1 MRKASIALGFTN
13 TVDYELDWDSINIGN
28 LVGELGIKK
37 SDITNRREIISLKD
51 LVANILYYMDKG
63 EGCGKFIDSE
73 EPLLEIMDGRT
84 SAISLG
90 GTAIRAAQVIASQGI
105 GCLISLSA
113 TNKETRMLMPS
124 GCTTFCASKVDYDSP
139 HVVIQYPAGAI
150 VGGPDFSITTARHN
164 RLIFTAD
171 KSNSNLRIPDS
182 FLSSIGCCDVFIISS
197 FELIED
203 DALLES
209 LLSKIDKALQSF
221 AGIVFYEDAFFK
233 DASHAKIVNSHL
245 SQHPHIHS
253 MNEDEFA
260 FYLGEKPI
268 LLDPEY
274 MSKACSAVMDRIGT
288 DVLLLHTSMYGLLL
302 GKDSHEYA
310 DALESGILFSSA
322 RFAFGNDLSQER
334 LESVRKGKQSDG
346 CRKFAEEIEG
356 LMDCIC
362 IPSYD
367 VPTDKPTTIGLGD
380 TFVGGFAVGLLNRNK
395 QKEE

>member
-1 MRKASIALGFTN
+1 MRNASIALGFTN

-28 LVGELGIKK
+28 LVGELGITK
-37 SDITNRREIISLKD
+37 SDIINHRTISNLKD

-84 SAISLG
+84 STISLG
-90 GTAIRAAQVIASQGI
+90 GTAIRAAQVIASKGI
-105 GCLISLSA
+105 DCLISLSA
-113 TNKETRMLMPS
+113 TNKETRMLLPS
-124 GCTTFCASKVDYDSP
+124 GCTTFCSSEIDYDSP
-139 HVVIQYPAGAI
+139 HVVIQYPAGTTVI
-150 VGGPDFSITTARHN
+150 GPDFSITTARHN

-182 FLSSIGCCDVFIISS
+182 FLSSIGRCDAFIISS

-203 DALLES
+203 DELLEN

-221 AGIVFYEDAFFK
+221 GGIVFYEDAFFK
-233 DASHAKIVNSHL
+233 ETSHAKMVNSHL
-245 SQHPHIHS
+245 SKHHHIHS

-268 LLDPEY
+268 LLDPIY
-274 MSKACSAVMDRIGT
+274 MSKACSAVRDKIGT
-288 DVLLLHTSMYGLLL
+288 DVLLLHTSRYGLLQ
-302 GKDSHEYA
+302 GKNSHEYA
-310 DALESGILFSSA
+310 DALESGILFSST
-322 RFAFGNDLSQER
+322 RFAFGNDLSSER
-334 LESVRKGKQSDG
+334 LESVKKGKQSEE
-346 CRKFAEEIEG
+346 CRKFAEEIEE